1 MVRVKRPITIPRID
15 ALDLLRGYF
24 LLVILLNHLHYYP
37 SGLEYITGKSF
48 LYASTAEGFFLISGI
63 VLGIVRGAKLI
74 DKPLK
79 EGARLLWKRA
89 GQLYITSIVLVVI
102 FTLLGWIF
110 IDQPGLKP
118 GLFLPVGDVWPMLW
132 QTITLQYTYGWADY
146 LRLYALFIAA
156 TPLALWL
163 LRKRLWWVVLAASF
177 GVWALYPY
185 SPWPAGWISAP
196 LSWQLIFFIG
206 FVIGFHWPNIQHWW
220 KQRSVILR
228 RVITSTLV
236 PLGFLSLIA
245 TALLVFGHGIPGIGD
260 QLATTH
266 HDIEGYF
273 EKDRLPLQRVIL
285 FGLWFISF
293 FWLFNRYQ
301 KQIRRWLGW
310 IFIPFGTNS
319 LYVYTIQAFVIF
331 FIMLITD
338 KSEHWLVNLAVSIV
352 TVGLVLLAVRTRFLM
367 KIIPR

>member
-1 MVRVKRPITIPRID
+1 MKPPVTVPRID
-15 ALDLLRGYF
+15 TLDLLRGYF

-37 SGLEYITGKSF
+37 SGLEFITGKSF

-74 DKPLK
+74 NKPLK
-79 EGARLLWKRA
+79 EGAKLLWKRSK
-89 GQLYITSIVLVVI
+89 QLYITSIILVVF
-102 FTLLGWIF
+102 FTLIGWLLV
-110 IDQPGLKP
+110 DRPGLKP
-118 GLFLPVGDVWPMLW
+118 GIFLPVGDIWPMLW

-163 LRKRLWWVVLAASF
+163 LRKKMWWAVLTISL

-185 SPWPAGWISAP
+185 SPWPKGWLSTP
-196 LSWQLIFFIG
+196 FSWQLIFFIG
-206 FVIGFHWPNIQHWW
+206 FIIGFHWLNIQQWW
-220 KQRSVILR
+220 RSKSSTLR
-228 RVITSTLV
+228 RTLTLTLV

-245 TALLVFGHGIPGIGD
+245 TALLVFGHGIPAIGD
-260 QLATTH
+260 QLANIH
-266 HDIEGYF
+266 HTIEGYF
-273 EKDRLPLQRVIL
+273 EKDRLPLPRVML

-301 KQIRRWLGW
+301 KQIRQWLGW
-310 IFIPFGTNS
+310 ILIPFGTNS
-319 LYVYTIQAFVIF
+319 LYVYVIQAFVIF
-331 FIMLITD
+331 TIMLITS
-338 KSEHWLVNLAVSIV
+338 KSELWFVNLGISIV
-352 TVGLVLLAVRTRFLM
+352 AISLVLLAVRKKFLM